1 VASPEP
7 SRVQSPQTDVKRVK
21 KENKSV
27 KHEAADKKSR
37 VKREASDVIDLTQ
50 DNRRGKRVKLENFIQ
65 GEIID
70 LT

>member
-1 VASPEP
+1 MASPEP
-7 SRVQSPQTDVKRVK
+7 SRAQSPQTDVKRVK
-21 KENKSV
+21 KENKPV
-27 KHEAADKKSR
+27 KHEADKKSR

-50 DNRRGKRVKLENFIQ
+50 DSMRGKRVKLENFIQ